1 MYLVRT
7 PRSGSIDTVQ
17 LRRKL
22 ILRTISIC
30 MHTNYCKPPRILSIV
45 PFARI
50 ELPNSRRIPTM
61 SFLNSDS
68 LGSLISAL
76 YLTSAASRSKPS
88 LPPGIQGMH
97 ICVVPDHT
105 SATQV
110 IVRSA

>member
-1 MYLVRT
+1 
-7 PRSGSIDTVQ
+7 
-17 LRRKL
+17 
-22 ILRTISIC
+22 
-30 MHTNYCKPPRILSIV
+30 
-45 PFARI
+45 
-50 ELPNSRRIPTM
+50 M

-68 LGSLISAL
+68 LGIQNLVPRYKKVEMDEIERSLISAL

-88 LPPGIQGMH
+88 LPRGIQVMH